1 VSSSE
6 SGRAAAA
13 GKLRERPVPRLIQQV
28 FRKRVTG
35 WLLVT
40 DDSGDVTRVFLRDG
54 HPVHAERPTDHDRLD
69 RILIASGLVP
79 AEVVAAADDEVSRTG
94 RRLGEVLVRRG
105 AIEQQALAEVLKTQ
119 MRRKVTRLFFARQGT
134 FEVYIEP
141 HPYGAG
147 DEYELMRIDP
157 RGILYPG
164 LRAAYDDDRLKQ
176 ELAPLAGYT
185 FRLVN
190 VPPNLLDAMG
200 FPALDPTVAALRQR
214 ALTLDDLP
222 VVGAKP
228 VESRAA
234 VLALLYSDLLDATA
248 LAAKVPAAVTPASTS
263 DALSAPVVVAA
274 DRRTTFPTMP
284 AAGPKATAVPASL
297 KTTISGS
304 SDQLRSNI
312 LELHDKLEKSS
323 HFEMLG
329 VNESASPDDV
339 NAAYMR
345 AVRQYH
351 PDRLAAAGLR
361 EIAPQAE
368 RVMARMG
375 EAAAILRDPKRRAE
389 YIAARAGKK
398 DAAQETEAIIDAE
411 KSFGKAEVFLKKGD
425 YAKAI
430 EAYSEAI
437 KGNPKEPQYRAYLAW
452 ARFDD
457 PRARKEVLA
466 RESLSTL
473 QHVVSEIPRFARG
486 FYWIGQIWK
495 YLNDMNQ
502 AERAFKEAIT
512 LDPRFLE
519 AEREVRLLEMRRA
532 RATQSRPT
540 TQGPTTATRQ
550 GGGLFGKI
558 LKRNE

>member
-40 DDSGDVTRVFLRDG
+40 DDSGDVTRVFLREG
-54 HPVHAERPTDHDRLD
+54 LPVHAERPTDHDRLD
-69 RILIASGLVP
+69 RILTASGLVP
-79 AEVVAAADDEVSRTG
+79 AEVVAAADEEVSRTG
-94 RRLGEVLVRRG
+94 RRLGEVLVMRG
-105 AIEQQALAEVLKTQ
+105 AIERQALAEVLKTQ

-147 DEYELMRIDP
+147 DEFDFMRIDP

-214 ALTLDDLP
+214 ALTLEDLP
-222 VVGAKP
+222 VTGSKP
-228 VESRAA
+228 AESRAA

-248 LAAKVPAAVTPASTS
+248 LAAKVPAAAAVTATS

-274 DRRTTFPTMP
+274 DRRTTFSTMP
-284 AAGPKATAVPASL
+284 AAGPKGTAVPASL
-297 KTTISGS
+297 KATISGS

-329 VNESASPDDV
+329 VNENASADEV

-375 EAAAILRDPKRRAE
+375 EASAILRDPKRRAE
-389 YIAARAGKK
+389 YIATRSGKK

-411 KSFGKAEVFLKKGD
+411 RSFGKAEVFLKKGD

-473 QHVVSEIPRFARG
+473 QQVVAEIPKFARG

-512 LDPRFLE
+512 IDPRFLE

-532 RATQSRPT
+532 RAAQSRPT
-540 TQGPTTATRQ
+540 TQGPATATRQ